1 MKLLRAYLA
10 ACAPLFAMS
19 AHASRTPIHVVHESR
34 SISSK
39 NGWVEIARASAAQ
52 PLHLRIGLVQENLHR
67 AEELMLEVSH
77 PKSAK
82 YGHHWRPQEVIDM
95 FAPSAEAINATVDW
109 LVREG
114 VAHDHISMSAGRNW
128 IKVNS
133 TVGEAERLLHAIYN
147 IYENEASLEA
157 LACSSYSVPADI
169 QQHIDMITPT
179 IHFDATRQVGKLQQR
194 KIKRD
199 VAQKWDIH
207 PHHRCSTNDTVCS
220 LANCAKVTTPAC
232 VRAL

>member
-1 MKLLRAYLA
+1 MKLLRVSLA
-10 ACAPLFAMS
+10 ACVPLFS
-19 AHASRTPIHVVHESR
+19 AIAVHALQPLTHVVHESR
-34 SISSK
+34 SLSSK
-39 NGWVEIARASAAQ
+39 NGWVEVERASSAQ
-52 PLHLRIGLVQENLHR
+52 QVNLRIGLVQRNLHR

-95 FAPSAEAINATVDW
+95 FAPSADAVSSTVQW

-114 VAHDHISMSAGRNW
+114 VAHDHISMTAGRNW

-133 TVGEAERLLHAIYN
+133 TIGEAERLLHAVYN
-147 IYENEASLEA
+147 IFQNENGLEA
-157 LACSSYSVPADI
+157 LFCNNYSVPADI

-179 IHFDATRQVGKLQQR
+179 IHFDATRQIQHR
-194 KIKRD
+194 KIKREI
-199 VAQKWDIH
+199 AQKWHIH
-207 PHHRCSTNDTVCS
+207 PSHECTTNDTLCS
-220 LANCAKVTTPAC
+220 LAKCADVTTPAC